1 MKDLLLKKFKRFF
14 DLLPFLI
21 AAIYIAFSPLITN
34 DNVYIMIM
42 FLSFFIWIL
51 IHIKDMCINFKNYH
65 VTWLLFIAW
74 MIISIIYSTD
84 KINGIKFSAVFS
96 SIVMIGIFISF
107 DCDYYIKFFIN
118 FLWGLLWI
126 HIFATFISFFK
137 IDLIIQ
143 FCSNF
148 MNHNTCLQIERWAVE
163 FNSYA
168 GIAGQLGT
176 NALMISLYL
185 SITLA
190 KLIEKKKISYIA
202 FFILGWIALVL
213 TGKETFYLANFL
225 GLLTISIIIIQKK
238 YPNILKKFMIALGI
252 ILVICFFLII
262 LNYDKLLDI
271 YYERSIDSRLILYQS
286 AFNAFES
293 SPIIGHGI
301 NTIMLFSEHLT
312 HNIYLQL
319 AAEIGL
325 MGLII
330 FISSI
335 AITIIATIKK
345 MLHNQTISNFL
356 IISIYLQIFLL
367 VDGFFGN
374 PLFDY
379 KFIIPYYFLIFIALK
394 SGHLKNKNLKGNNS

>member
-1 MKDLLLKKFKRFF
+1 
-14 DLLPFLI
+14 
-21 AAIYIAFSPLITN
+21 
-34 DNVYIMIM
+34 
-42 FLSFFIWIL
+42 
-51 IHIKDMCINFKNYH
+51 
-65 VTWLLFIAW
+65 
-74 MIISIIYSTD
+74 
-84 KINGIKFSAVFS
+84 
-96 SIVMIGIFISF
+96 
-107 DCDYYIKFFIN
+107 
-118 FLWGLLWI
+118 
-126 HIFATFISFFK
+126 
-137 IDLIIQ
+137 
-143 FCSNF
+143 
-148 MNHNTCLQIERWAVE
+148 
-163 FNSYA
+163 
-168 GIAGQLGT
+168 
-176 NALMISLYL
+176 
-185 SITLA
+185 
-190 KLIEKKKISYIA
+190 
-202 FFILGWIALVL
+202 
-213 TGKETFYLANFL
+213 
-225 GLLTISIIIIQKK
+225 
-238 YPNILKKFMIALGI
+238 MIALGI

-271 YYERSIDSRLILYQS
+271 YYEKSIDSRLILYQS